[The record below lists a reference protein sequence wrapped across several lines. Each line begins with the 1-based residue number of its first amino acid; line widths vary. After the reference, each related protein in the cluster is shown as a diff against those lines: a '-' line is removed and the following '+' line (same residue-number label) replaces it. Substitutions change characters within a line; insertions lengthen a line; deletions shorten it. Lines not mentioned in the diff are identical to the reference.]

1 MLIFIIMK
9 TQINEIKRMQF
20 LAGLISESQL
30 NEAIDATPEAQKITA
45 YLKNLKLNGEMG
57 KGLSLDKVLAP
68 EVNYVVSL
76 ENMAWGIGASV
87 YFKNDAKGQ
96 ELAKEIQK
104 SYGGDYSQS
113 FAQGKVVGVT
123 NIGYKEDVNEA
134 EEAMTPDQAIQ
145 KAMPLVSKIENSP
158 ALDKVAAEIAKDPS
172 LMAQLEKALAKGGV
186 QVNLNEAEGG
196 LDQSDMKTLML
207 NFAKKANELNEEDDG
222 QDVGLGMASVVIGG
236 TIGAKM
242 GGLIAAAIPA
252 VTSVF
257 AGTGIVGALAGLAL
271 FLVAK
276 KIYSMNK
283 RN

>member
-1 MLIFIIMK
+1 MK

-158 ALDKVAAEIAKDPS
+158 ALDKVAAEIANDPA

>member
-1 MLIFIIMK
+1 
-9 TQINEIKRMQF
+9 MQF

>member
-1 MLIFIIMK
+1 MK

>member
-1 MLIFIIMK
+1 
-9 TQINEIKRMQF
+9 MQF

-30 NEAIDATPEAQKITA
+30 NEVQQFSIPDI
-45 YLKNLKLNGEMG
+45 LKG
-57 KGLSLDKVLAP
+57 KSNNNNPNNTIEDYKPGMKV
-68 EVNYVVSL
+68 VVSKFYGSK
-76 ENMAWGIGASV
+76 E
-87 YFKNDAKGQ
+87 
-96 ELAKEIQK
+96 ELDQN
-104 SYGGDYSQS
+104 YGTVTGMSG
-113 FAQGKVVGVT
+113 GKVQVKKLDGKDAAYDPADLIIVLGQAT
-123 NIGYKEDVNEA
+123 ESQVNEA
-134 EEAMTPDQAIQ
+134 EETMTPDQAIQ

>member
-1 MLIFIIMK
+1 MK
-9 TQINEIKRMQF
+9 QQINEIRRMQQ
-20 LAGLISESQL
+20 LAGIISESQ
-30 NEAIDATPEAQKITA
+30 
-45 YLKNLKLNGEMG
+45 
-57 KGLSLDKVLAP
+57 
-68 EVNYVVSL
+68 
-76 ENMAWGIGASV
+76 
-87 YFKNDAKGQ
+87 
-96 ELAKEIQK
+96 
-104 SYGGDYSQS
+104 
-113 FAQGKVVGVT
+113 
-123 NIGYKEDVNEA
+123 VNEA

-158 ALDKVAAEIAKDPS
+158 ALDKVAAEIANDPA

-186 QVNLNEAEGG
+186 QVNLNEAEGE

>member
-1 MLIFIIMK
+1 MLIFIYMK
-9 TQINEIKRMQF
+9 TQINEIKRMQH
-20 LAGLISESQL
+20 LAGIISESQL
-30 NEAIDATPEAQKITA
+30 
-45 YLKNLKLNGEMG
+45 
-57 KGLSLDKVLAP
+57 
-68 EVNYVVSL
+68 
-76 ENMAWGIGASV
+76 
-87 YFKNDAKGQ
+87 
-96 ELAKEIQK
+96 
-104 SYGGDYSQS
+104 
-113 FAQGKVVGVT
+113 
-123 NIGYKEDVNEA
+123 NEA

-158 ALDKVAAEIAKDPS
+158 ELDKVAAEIANDPA

-186 QVNLNEAEGG
+186 QVDLNEAEGG